1 MRLAIKKAR
10 EAGIGW
16 VTARNSN
23 HFGIAG
29 HYSMMAEREGLL
41 GLSFTNGSP
50 WVTATRSAGAR
61 VMSTNPLSFTAPG
74 EQGDSLV
81 LDMATSCVAVGKLE
95 VAAVN
100 GDDIPDGWA
109 VDGRGQVTNNPRTA
123 MREGAGLPLGGGEES
138 GGYKGYGL
146 ALMVEVLCG
155 VMSGGAWGPH
165 IRQWARSN
173 DHLVGCHN
181 AESPECNT
189 STTNKASKAV
199 VKI

>member
-1 MRLAIKKAR
+1 MDGGDGLGGVVGEFCMRLAIKKAR

-74 EQGDSLV
+74 EQGDSMV

-173 DHLVGCHN
+173 DQFVGCHN
-181 AESPECNT
+181 AESP
-189 STTNKASKAV
+189 
-199 VKI
+199 